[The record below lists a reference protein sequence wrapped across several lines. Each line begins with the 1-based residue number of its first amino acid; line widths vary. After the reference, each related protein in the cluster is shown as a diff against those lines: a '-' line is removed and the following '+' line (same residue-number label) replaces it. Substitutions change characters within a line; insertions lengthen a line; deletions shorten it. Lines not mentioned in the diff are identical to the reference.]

1 MIQNFPNPFN
11 PSTVISYQ
19 LHNDSHVC
27 LKVFDVM
34 GREVAILLNEIK
46 AKGSYEYNFDAS
58 KYELTSGIYFVEMR
72 AGSNV
77 STIKLVLTK

>member
-1 MIQNFPNPFN
+1 MIQNSPNPFN
-11 PSTVISYQ
+11 LSTVISYQ
-19 LHNDSHVC
+19 LQNDSHVS

-46 AKGSYEYNFDAS
+46 AKGAYEFNFDAS
-58 KYELTSGIYFVEMR
+58 KYELTGGIYFVEMR

-77 STIKLVLTK
+77 STIKLVLTQ